1 MNMIPSPSARTT
13 TSTTTSTTVEPGHVR
28 RAASLDDAASHLDHA
43 QGIVMEL
50 WRSGLPDLDGN
61 RAATLVAAHRAI
73 TEALGMLERSSLRRY
88 AAPELLG

>member
-1 MNMIPSPSARTT
+1 MIPSRI
-13 TSTTTSTTVEPGHVR
+13 TSSTVEHGPDHR
-28 RAASLDDAASHLDHA
+28 PTSLDAATSHLDQA

-73 TEALGMLERSSLRRY
+73 TEALGMLERPTLRRY
-88 AAPELLG
+88 TRPDLLG